1 MRKERRKNQSLTWP
15 PGQKGDKMFLRLE
28 TIPIVDGV
36 LNYDLDQD
44 HKKLFYDVGDED
56 VVL

>member
-1 MRKERRKNQSLTWP
+1 
-15 PGQKGDKMFLRLE
+15 MFLRLE